1 MLFLPL
7 PVLIGLVAGVAA
19 GGRLARWGQTRVDGW
34 PVAAGGLGF
43 QLALFDPPLDR
54 TAWGLSYGPAL
65 YVASLL
71 LIAAVLAWNSSTQAR
86 GLGRLALALAT
97 MGVLLNCLVIVTNG
111 GHMPRA
117 AVGGHAA
124 APDPAVAGRLTNV
137 TPLTEQTRL
146 AWLGDVLPEP
156 TQLPLSNVL
165 SVGDVL
171 LAAGLGG
178 WAFAVTTGHGSRRR
192 SRTDVE
198 DACRDRLSATSA

>member
-1 MLFLPL
+1 MLFLAL
-7 PVLIGLVAGVAA
+7 PVLMGLVAGVAA
-19 GGRLARWGQTRVDGW
+19 GGRLARWGQARVDGW
-34 PVAAGGLGF
+34 LVAAGGLGL
-43 QLALFDPPLDR
+43 QLALFDPPLDG
-54 TAWGLSYGPAL
+54 TAWVLSYGPAL
-65 YVASLL
+65 YVVSLL
-71 LIAAVLAWNSSTQAR
+71 LMAAVLAWNSSRQAR

-124 APDPAVAGRLTNV
+124 AQDPAMAGHLTNV
-137 TPLTEQTRL
+137 TPLTEETRL

-178 WAFAVTTGHGSRRR
+178 WAFTVTTGRAARPR
-192 SRTDVE
+192 WRTDAE
-198 DACRDRLSATSA
+198 DACRDRLPATSA

>member
-1 MLFLPL
+1 MPFLAL
-7 PVLIGLVAGVAA
+7 PVLMGLVAGVAA

-34 PVAAGGLGF
+34 LVAVGSLGL
-43 QLALFDPPLDR
+43 QLAVFDPPLDR
-54 TAWGLSYGPAL
+54 TAWALSYGPAL

-71 LIAAVLAWNSSTQAR
+71 LIAAVLAWNSSRQGR
-86 GLGRLALALAT
+86 GLGRVALALAA

-156 TQLPLSNVL
+156 TELPLSNVL
-165 SVGDVL
+165 SVGDAL

-178 WAFAVTTGHGSRRR
+178 WAFAVTTGRGSGPR
-192 SRTDVE
+192 SRTDTE
-198 DACRDRLSATSA
+198 DACHDKLPATSA